1 MVIQLII
8 SAEYNIK
15 SWFKD
20 GVYHRDYDPA
30 VIYQDGSKFFYLNGE
45 EIDSIIPDNDDENYL

>member
-8 SAEYNIK
+8 SAEYRVK
-15 SWFKD
+15 SWIKD